1 MAHHLTLE
9 ERERL
14 AQLKAAGQS
23 QAEIARQLQRHPS
36 TISRELGRNGKGK
49 DYWAGFANLKAQER
63 RRDRPYPRKMDR
75 PKISQFVRIGL
86 AKCWSPEQI
95 AGRVRK
101 KFARQPRRHISRQTI
116 YAWIDQDESRDH
128 WEDFLRHRGK
138 KRTGPEKRGQIPHR
152 VDVAGRPKV
161 VGERRR
167 FGDWEGDT
175 VVGCHHQGGVVTLV
189 ERKSRYTLVAKVR
202 DLKARTVRHT
212 MKQTL
217 QAVPKRGR
225 KTMTLDN
232 GKEFA
237 EHERLTE
244 QLDLAIYFAK
254 PYAAWQRGTNEN
266 TNGLLRQFYPKGT
279 NFLKVRP
286 SALRETQTLLN
297 NRPRKCLGYRTPA
310 EVLRGRLGIAIE
322 T

>member
-14 AQLKAAGQS
+14 ARFKAEGKK
-23 QAEIARQLQRHPS
+23 QAEMARLLERSPS
-36 TISRELGRNGKGK
+36 TISRELRRNGQGK
-49 DYWAGFANLKAQER
+49 DYWPGSANLKAQER
-63 RRDRPYPRKMDR
+63 RGNRCYPRKMER
-75 PKISQFVRIGL
+75 PKISQYVRAGL
-86 AKCWSPEQI
+86 AKYWSPEQI
-95 AGRVRK
+95 AGRIRK
-101 KFARQPRRHISRQTI
+101 KFSRQPRRHISHQTI
-116 YAWIDQDESRDH
+116 YTWIDQDESREH
-128 WEDFLRHRGK
+128 WEDFLRQRGH
-138 KRTGPEKRGQIPHR
+138 KRSQPEKRGQIANR

-167 FGDWEGDT
+167 YGDWEGDT
-175 VVGCHHQGGVVTLV
+175 VVGKNHQGGVVTLV
-189 ERKSRYTLVAKVR
+189 ERKSRYAMMGKVA
-202 DLKARTVRHT
+202 DLKARTVRHA

-217 QAVPKRGR
+217 QAIPQPGR

-279 NFLKVRP
+279 DFLKVRP
-286 SALRETQTLLN
+286 SALRETQKLLN

-310 EVLRGRLGIAIE
+310 EVLRGRLGVAIE
-322 T
+322 I

>member
-14 AQLKAAGQS
+14 AQLKATGKT

-49 DYWAGFANLKAQER
+49 EYWPGSANLKAQER
-63 RRDRPYPRKMDR
+63 RRNRSYPRKIDR
-75 PKISQFVRIGL
+75 PKVSQFVRASL
-86 AKCWSPEQI
+86 VKCWSPDQI
-95 AGRVRK
+95 AGRARK
-101 KFARQPRRHISRQTI
+101 KFPRQPRRHISYQTI
-116 YAWIDQDESRDH
+116 YTWIDQDENREH

-138 KRTGPEKRGQIPHR
+138 KRTEPEKRGQIAHR

-175 VVGCHHQGGVVTLV
+175 VVGSHHKGGVVTLV
-189 ERKSRYTLVAKVR
+189 ERKSRFTLVAKVR
-202 DLKARTVRHT
+202 NLKARTVRHA
-212 MKQTL
+212 MKKTL
-217 QAVPKRGR
+217 QPLPKLGR
-225 KTMTLDN
+225 RTMTLDN

-237 EHERLTE
+237 EHERLTA

-286 SALRETQTLLN
+286 SALQETQNLLN

-310 EVLRGRLGIAIE
+310 EVLRGRDRKSVV
-322 T
+322 

>member
-14 AQLKAAGQS
+14 AQFKATGKT
-23 QAEIARQLQRHPS
+23 QAEIAKLLGRHPS
-36 TISRELGRNGKGK
+36 TISRELRRNGQDQ
-49 DYWAGFANLKAQER
+49 DYWPAAAQRQAQER
-63 RRDRPYPRKMDR
+63 RRDRDYPRKMDH
-75 PKISQFVRIGL
+75 PKVSQFVRAGL
-86 AKCWSPEQI
+86 AKYWSPEQI
-95 AGRVRK
+95 AGRVQK
-101 KFARQPRRHISRQTI
+101 KFARRPRRHISHQTI
-116 YAWIDQDESRDH
+116 YTWIDQDESRDH

-138 KRTGPEKRGQIPHR
+138 KRTEPEKRGQIAHR

-175 VVGCHHQGGVVTLV
+175 VVGSHHQGGVVTLV
-189 ERKSRYTLVAKVR
+189 ERKSRFTLMRKVR
-202 DLKARTVRHT
+202 DLKARTVRHA
-212 MKQTL
+212 MKHTL
-217 QAVPKRGR
+217 QPLPKPGR
-225 KTMTLDN
+225 RTMTLDN

-237 EHERLTE
+237 EHERLTAH
-244 QLDLAIYFAK
+244 LDLAIYFAK